1 MRTSTPHRLKTPLVI
16 ALASALSSLSFAG
29 DDSAMFALSAPQLDA
44 VTAGIVN
51 LESDPVV
58 ASTAAAEAVGNM
70 SIAGTNTVAAVAAGN
85 PTPAVFGSGFN
96 AVTIL
101 GARAHATGDSSRSTS
116 ISVSENGEDGSGLS
130 PFGARIFWSVGF
142 GNTQLSVYSSVQPF
156 GILASNLY
164 QALNR

>member
-1 MRTSTPHRLKTPLVI
+1 MRTSTPPRFRTPLVI
-16 ALASALSSLSFAG
+16 ALTSALSSLSFAG
-29 DDSAMFALSAPQLDA
+29 DGSTLFALSAPQLDA
-44 VTAGIVN
+44 VTAGAID

-58 ASTAAAEAVGNM
+58 AITAVADAVGSM
-70 SIAGTNTVAAVAAGN
+70 SIAGTDTVAAVAAGN

-156 GILASNLY
+156 GILVSNLH
-164 QALNR
+164 QALSR